1 MKIKGE
7 QNDYTCA
14 IMQFARKNTL
24 ISQNVIA
31 NLANGAH
38 NGAHQQENPENETSD
53 QLFKIKKSQ
62 F

>member
-7 QNDYTCA
+7 QNDYTCV
-14 IMQFARKNTL
+14 IMQFARKNTS
-24 ISQNVIA
+24 ISQNAIE
-31 NLANGAH
+31 NLV

-53 QLFKIKKSQ
+53 QF